1 MKFFTFLFIL
11 LLVFNVKSDELY
23 FPPIAG
29 SDWDT
34 LSLQSLNW
42 CESKIDNLYNY
53 LDENHTKA
61 FIVLKDGKIVLE
73 KYFGE
78 FTKDSIWYW
87 ASAGKTLT
95 AFMAGIAQ
103 QEGFLSVN
111 DRTSKYL
118 GDDWTSETQ
127 EQEDKITILH
137 QLTMTSGL
145 DDGVKNSSCT
155 EKSCLIYKADAGDR
169 WAYHNAPYSLIDSV
183 IEVATNST
191 MNNYVRKKLTL
202 TTGITGGFI
211 KLEDYNNV
219 FFSKPRDF
227 ARFGL
232 LILNKGNWAGNQIM
246 ADVTYFNNMT
256 NTSQELNK
264 SYGYLWWLN
273 GKEEFMLPGSQIKFK
288 RTLMPNAPS
297 DMIAGMGKNG
307 QFVDIVPSQN
317 LVLIRMGDSPE
328 NVPVPFLMND
338 SIWVFMND
346 LECTTDVSEA
356 EEIPNINIYPNPSSN
371 NISLTSNNIISNLKI
386 YDSLGKIVLQENP
399 FINKMTI
406 SLEPLKNGIYFAQIT
421 LANGENYTRII
432 TKN

>member
-264 SYGYLWWLN
+264 
-273 GKEEFMLPGSQIKFK
+273 
-288 RTLMPNAPS
+288 
-297 DMIAGMGKNG
+297 
-307 QFVDIVPSQN
+307 
-317 LVLIRMGDSPE
+317 
-328 NVPVPFLMND
+328 
-338 SIWVFMND
+338 
-346 LECTTDVSEA
+346 
-356 EEIPNINIYPNPSSN
+356 
-371 NISLTSNNIISNLKI
+371 
-386 YDSLGKIVLQENP
+386 
-399 FINKMTI
+399 
-406 SLEPLKNGIYFAQIT
+406 
-421 LANGENYTRII
+421 
-432 TKN
+432 